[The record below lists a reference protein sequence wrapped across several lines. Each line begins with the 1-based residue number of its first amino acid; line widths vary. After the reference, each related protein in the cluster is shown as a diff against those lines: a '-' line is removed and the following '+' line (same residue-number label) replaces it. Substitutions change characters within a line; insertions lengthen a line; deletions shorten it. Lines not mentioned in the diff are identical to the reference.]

1 MSFGLGSNLSVTR
14 LADERLAAMDV
25 APPASPPHQVL
36 VKTARGGD
44 SAWMSAACNSTC
56 VHEAGPRGAHS
67 GHSFTVAVFFSVGG
81 QEPGEHFCA

>member
-1 MSFGLGSNLSVTR
+1 MSFGTGSNLSVTR
-14 LADERLAAMDV
+14 LANERLAAMDV
-25 APPASPPHQVL
+25 APPASPPYQVL
-36 VKTARGGD
+36 VKTACGGE

-56 VHEAGPRGAHS
+56 VHEAGPRGTAT